1 MTSQGNPYS
10 RFRRAVATGN
20 LALVRA
26 TAAELPRIG
35 VAEAAAMLLV
45 IERAAP
51 ESYQR
56 AALRWLAMLCNER
69 RARVDLAAISEAAA
83 ALNELPQQSAAP
95 SVFSRARRQL
105 DRLEPASGL
114 AGSASATDCGRAHTP
129 ESSRRP
135 PQPSR
140 ASG

>member
-1 MTSQGNPYS
+1 MTSQGNAYS
-10 RFRRAVATGN
+10 RFQRAVATGN

-56 AALRWLAMLCNER
+56 AAIRWLARLCDER

-83 ALNELPQQSAAP
+83 ALDALPQQPEA
-95 SVFSRARRQL
+95 
-105 DRLEPASGL
+105 
-114 AGSASATDCGRAHTP
+114 ASATLAAICQRAGLQDAARVFT
-129 ESSRRP
+129 R
-135 PQPSR
+135 
-140 ASG
+140 

>member
-10 RFRRAVATGN
+10 RFQRAVATGN

-51 ESYQR
+51 ENYQR

-69 RARVDLAAISEAAA
+69 RARVDLASISEAAA
-83 ALNELPQQSAAP
+83 ALNELPQQSAA
-95 SVFSRARRQL
+95 
-105 DRLEPASGL
+105 
-114 AGSASATDCGRAHTP
+114 ASATLAEICERVGLQDAQRVFAR
-129 ESSRRP
+129 S
-135 PQPSR
+135 
-140 ASG
+140 A

>member
-10 RFRRAVATGN
+10 RFRRALATGN

-56 AALRWLAMLCNER
+56 AALRWLAMVCNER

-83 ALNELPQQSAAP
+83 ALNELSQQSAA
-95 SVFSRARRQL
+95 
-105 DRLEPASGL
+105 
-114 AGSASATDCGRAHTP
+114 ASARLAAICERVGLQDAHRVFARS
-129 ESSRRP
+129 E
-135 PQPSR
+135 
-140 ASG
+140 